1 MLVTYLSLVK
11 VLYIMFGILI
21 GILRDIKGYIV
32 KRLNLKVS

>member
-11 VLYIMFGILI
+11 VTYIMSGILI
-21 GILRDIKGYIV
+21 GILRDVKGCMV